1 MDRSHTLPQ
10 LQITQQF
17 LKFLV
22 KLEKIIVSITFPHI
36 EFGIINEL
44 YLK

>member
-22 KLEKIIVSITFPHI
+22 KLEKLYLVLLFHI